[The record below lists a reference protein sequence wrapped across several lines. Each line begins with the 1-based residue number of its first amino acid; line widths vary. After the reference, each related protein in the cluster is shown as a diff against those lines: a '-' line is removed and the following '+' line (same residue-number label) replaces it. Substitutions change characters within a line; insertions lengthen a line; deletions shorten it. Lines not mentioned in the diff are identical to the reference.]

1 MTDDIT
7 DPTPD
12 YSGSGP
18 VIYSP
23 SGVAP
28 AGAVAEVLAAAEPWL
43 MSIPGVTSV
52 GLGNGPTGGEAVVV
66 GVTDAGVAGQL
77 PPTIKGVPV
86 VVTITGEV
94 EALPH
99 R

>member
-1 MTDDIT
+1 MTDDVT
-7 DPTPD
+7 DPAPD

-23 SGVAP
+23 GADAP
-28 AGAVAEVLAAAEPWL
+28 AGTAAEVLAAEELWL

-77 PPTIKGVPV
+77 PPAIRGVPV